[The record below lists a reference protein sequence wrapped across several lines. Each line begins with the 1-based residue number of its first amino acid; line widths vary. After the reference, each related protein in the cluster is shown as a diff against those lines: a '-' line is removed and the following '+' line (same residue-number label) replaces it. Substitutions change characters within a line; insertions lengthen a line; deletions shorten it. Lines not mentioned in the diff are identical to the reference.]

1 MSLLLFIK
9 FYKNTLSR
17 FVCLSFDLIF
27 QFTRNKQNTIHRAM
41 QTTLILKQYNV
52 NIIMNTLQK

>member
-1 MSLLLFIK
+1 MFVLWLNIPVYQK
-9 FYKNTLSR
+9 QTKYNTQS
-17 FVCLSFDLIF
+17 
-27 QFTRNKQNTIHRAM
+27 M

>member
-1 MSLLLFIK
+1 MSLLLFTK

-27 QFTRNKQNTIHRAM
+27 QFTRNKQKTINRAM